1 MYIRFVVPR
10 RHPDTGVQAGI
21 FAAIKLLPPV
31 GQLPYWDELRLQ
43 ELRAWFNTHLPAP
56 TRVARSRRPNGHHA
70 AVSWFKTSARLHVAQ
85 ARELAAL
92 LVANDVLVEE
102 LWTRRPGYVVYE
114 DAVQLLAEPFRA
126 EHPLC

>member
-1 MYIRFVVPR
+1 MYIRFVVAR
-10 RHPDTGVQAGI
+10 RHPDTGVPMGI
-21 FAAIKLLPPV
+21 FGAIRLLPPV
-31 GQLPYWDELRLQ
+31 GRLPDWDELRLK
-43 ELRAWFNTHLPAP
+43 ELTAWFGAHLPSP

-70 AVSWFKTSARLHVAQ
+70 AVSWFKASARLHIAQ

-92 LVANDVLVEE
+92 MEANDVRVEE
-102 LWTRRPGYVVYE
+102 RWTRRPGYVVYE